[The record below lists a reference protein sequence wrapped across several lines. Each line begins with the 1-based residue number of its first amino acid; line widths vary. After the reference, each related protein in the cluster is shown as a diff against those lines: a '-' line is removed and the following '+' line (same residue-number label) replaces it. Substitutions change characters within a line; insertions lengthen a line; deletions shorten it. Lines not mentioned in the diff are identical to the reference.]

1 MLIRVSCMPCSCSP
15 RELSSVDIC
24 GAYARTEHRGKKR
37 ENSFEKGELLLA
49 LHRVGM
55 GRLEGGEQRR

>member
-1 MLIRVSCMPCSCSP
+1 MHAMQLQPQGA
-15 RELSSVDIC
+15 ELCGHMWGIC
-24 GAYARTEHRGKKR
+24 QNRALGEKR

-49 LHRVGM
+49 LHGVGM

>member
-1 MLIRVSCMPCSCSP
+1 MHAMQLQPQGA
-15 RELSSVDIC
+15 ELCGHMWGIC
-24 GAYARTEHRGKKR
+24 QNRASGGEKR

-49 LHRVGM
+49 LHGVGM